1 MMLFHEIYSSYFNAV
16 AEVLGEACNRTLT
29 DKRLHEIVRNRAFDE
44 SVLEIP
50 HALRNDWSLLTDDM
64 TTPVKHTPTM
74 PLTKLQKRW
83 LKALLSDPR
92 IRLFGVTD
100 EGLEDVEPLYSHD
113 TFYYFDRYTDGD
125 PYDDEKYIHHFQT
138 ILRAIK
144 EKSYITVRS
153 LARSGRTRK
162 YTCYPWHLE
171 YSSKDDKFR
180 LYATDKNTIRIN
192 ISRIISIELTSR
204 PYEEPKAPKMR
215 IGTLVIALTD
225 ERNVLERVMLHFSNL
240 RKETVR
246 LDEKHYQMTLYYNKD
261 DESELLIR
269 VLSFG
274 PYLRV
279 ISPDKFKDLIR
290 ERLMKQ
296 REYGL
301 VYRL

>member
-1 MMLFHEIYSSYFNAV
+1 MLFHEIYGSYFNAV
-16 AEVLGEACNRTLT
+16 AEVLSEACNGTLT
-29 DKRLHEIVRNRAFDE
+29 DRRLNEIIRSKAFDE

-50 HALRNDWSLLTDDM
+50 YALKNDWSLLTDDM
-64 TTPVKHTPTM
+64 KTPVKHSPSM
-74 PLTKLQKRW
+74 PLTTLQKRW
-83 LKALLSDPR
+83 LKALLRDPR
-92 IRLFGVTD
+92 IKLFGVTE

-125 PYDDEKYIHHFQT
+125 PYNDERYKLHFQT

-144 EKSYITVRS
+144 EKSFITIRS

-162 YTCYPWHLE
+162 YICYPWHLE

-180 LYATDKNTIRIN
+180 LYATDKNTLRIN
-192 ISRIISIELTSR
+192 ISRIISVELTAR

-215 IGTLVIALTD
+215 IGTLVLVLTD

-246 LDEKHYQMTLYYNKD
+246 LDEKHYQMTLHYNKD
-261 DESELLIR
+261 DESEILIR

-279 ISPDKFKDLIR
+279 VSPDKFIELIR

-296 REYGL
+296 QKHNYN
-301 VYRL
+301 

>member
-1 MMLFHEIYSSYFNAV
+1 MLFHEIYGSYFNVV
-16 AEVLGEACNRTLT
+16 AEVLREACNSTLT
-29 DKRLHEIVRNRAFDE
+29 DKRLHEIIRNKAFDE

-50 HALRNDWSLLTDDM
+50 YALRNDWSLLTDDM
-64 TTPVKHTPTM
+64 KTPVKHAPTM
-74 PLTKLQKRW
+74 PLTLLQKRW
-83 LKALLSDPR
+83 LKALLSDSR
-92 IRLFGVTD
+92 IKLFTVTD
-100 EGLEDVEPLYSHD
+100 EGLEDVEPLYDHN

-125 PYDDEKYIHHFQT
+125 PYSDEKYISHFQT

-162 YTCYPWHLE
+162 YICYPWYLE

-180 LYATDKNTIRIN
+180 LYATDKNTLRIN
-192 ISRIISIELTSR
+192 ISRIISVELTAR
-204 PYEEPKAPKMR
+204 PYEEPKPPKMR
-215 IGTLVIALTD
+215 MGTLVMELTD
-225 ERNVLERVMLHFSNL
+225 DRNVLERAMLHFSNH

-246 LDEKHYQMTLYYNKD
+246 LDEKHYQMTLHYNKD

-274 PYLRV
+274 PYIRV
-279 ISPDKFKDLIR
+279 ISPDKFIDLVR

-296 REYGL
+296 RKNSL
-301 VYRL
+301 S

>member
-1 MMLFHEIYSSYFNAV
+1 MMLFHEIYGSYFNVA
-16 AEVLGEACNRTLT
+16 AEVLSEACNSTLT
-29 DKRLHEIVRNRAFDE
+29 DKRLNEIIRSKAFDE

-50 HALRNDWSLLTDDM
+50 YALKNDWSLLTDDM
-64 TTPVKHTPTM
+64 GTPVKHAPTM

-83 LKALLSDPR
+83 LKALLCDPR
-92 IRLFGVTD
+92 IKLFGVTD
-100 EGLEDVEPLYSHD
+100 EGLEDVEPLYSYG
-113 TFYYFDRYTDGD
+113 TFFYFDRYTDGD
-125 PYDDEKYIHHFQT
+125 PYNDERYISHFQT
-138 ILRAIK
+138 ILHAIK
-144 EKSYITVRS
+144 EKSFITVRS
-153 LARSGRTRK
+153 LARSGRIRK

-180 LYATDKNTIRIN
+180 LYATDRSTIRIN
-192 ISRIISIELTSR
+192 ISRIISVELTAR
-204 PYEEPKAPKMR
+204 PYEKPKAPKMR
-215 IGTLVIALTD
+215 TGTLVTVLTD
-225 ERNVLERVMLHFSNL
+225 ERNVLERVMLHFSDL

-246 LDEKHYQMTLYYNKD
+246 LDEKHYQMTLHYNKD

-279 ISPDKFKDLIR
+279 VSPDKFIALIR

-301 VYRL
+301 N

>member
-1 MMLFHEIYSSYFNAV
+1 
-16 AEVLGEACNRTLT
+16 
-29 DKRLHEIVRNRAFDE
+29 
-44 SVLEIP
+44 
-50 HALRNDWSLLTDDM
+50 
-64 TTPVKHTPTM
+64 
-74 PLTKLQKRW
+74 LQKRW
-83 LKALLSDPR
+83 LKALLCDPR
-92 IRLFGVTD
+92 IKLFGVTD
-100 EGLEDVEPLYSHD
+100 EGLEDVKPLYNND

-125 PYDDEKYIHHFQT
+125 PYDDERYISHFQT

-144 EKSYITVRS
+144 EQSFITVRS

-162 YTCYPWHLE
+162 YICYPWQLE

-192 ISRIISIELTSR
+192 ISRIISVELTAG
-204 PYEEPKAPKMR
+204 PYEEPKTPKMR
-215 IGTLVIALTD
+215 IGTLVMVLTD

-246 LDEKHYQMTLYYNKD
+246 LDEKHYQMTLHYNKD

-279 ISPDKFKDLIR
+279 ISPDKFIELIR
-290 ERLMKQ
+290 ERLAKQ
-296 REYGL
+296 RKYML
-301 VYRL
+301 N